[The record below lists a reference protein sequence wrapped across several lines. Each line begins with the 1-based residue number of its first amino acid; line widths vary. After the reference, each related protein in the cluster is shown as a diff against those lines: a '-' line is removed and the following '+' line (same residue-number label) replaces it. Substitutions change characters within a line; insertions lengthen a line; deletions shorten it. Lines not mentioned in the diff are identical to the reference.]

1 MNAQKVKVLVQNV
14 SERWEVCVSRVPC
27 VGESII
33 VRHKAYDVREVI
45 HHTNGD
51 EYAAELIFDLATADK

>member
-1 MNAQKVKVLVQNV
+1 MSAQKVKVLVQNV
-14 SERWEVCVSRVPC
+14 SERWEVCLSRVPC

-33 VRHKAYDVREVI
+33 VRTKVYDVREVT

-51 EYAAELIFDLATADK
+51 EYAAELLVDLATAAK

>member
-1 MNAQKVKVLVQNV
+1 MSAPKVKVLVQNV
-14 SERWEVCVSRVPC
+14 SERWEVCLSRVPC

-33 VRHKAYDVREVI
+33 VRNKAYDVREVI

-51 EYAAELIFDLATADK
+51 EYAAELIVDLAIAVK